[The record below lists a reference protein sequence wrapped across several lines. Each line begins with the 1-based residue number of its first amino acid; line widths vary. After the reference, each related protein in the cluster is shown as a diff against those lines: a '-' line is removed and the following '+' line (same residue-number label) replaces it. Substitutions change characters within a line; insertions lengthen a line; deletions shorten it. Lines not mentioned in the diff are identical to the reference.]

1 MKVDKRETMRKQLL
15 QRSCAERK
23 CGTNKGLK
31 KAYVVGVERM
41 RGSGVVLRE
50 AGDTG
55 RDQT

>member
-1 MKVDKRETMRKQLL
+1 MRKQLL

-41 RGSGVVLRE
+41 RGSRVVLRE